1 MMKAK
6 LFGLPFV
13 FIWSMIVQIFPIF
26 LPKYCSFVALA
37 RHYNHGADI
46 TCSGK
51 EIHVFDTVEVICK
64 TRRIVSL
71 VCESSGKWE
80 STDGLGCQPMEVLA
94 GKATTLTIILRLL
107 VTPLFIIVLR

>member
-51 EIHVFDTVEVICK
+51 EIHVFDTVEVI
-64 TRRIVSL
+64 VSL
-71 VCESSGKWE
+71 VCGSSGKWE

>member
-6 LFGLPFV
+6 LFEIPFV

-37 RHYNHGADI
+37 RHYNHGE
-46 TCSGK
+46 

-71 VCESSGKWE
+71 VCGSSGKWE
-80 STDGLGCQPMEVLA
+80 FTDGLGCQPMEVLA
-94 GKATTLTIILRLL
+94 GKATTLTIIVRLL